1 MATSLESQH
10 LDSTK
15 DALGRF
21 KTGLRWLAAC
31 TGLATLS
38 SAAITM
44 LYLPFPVIL
53 IVGAVVAG
61 KWPHTGRWLMGIGA
75 SVLSVCLLPI
85 YVLLLPELRFAY
97 VDFLVLL
104 IDIGWVGT
112 LIILPLCD
120 TMLLLDGFERR
131 KVLRENA

>member
-1 MATSLESQH
+1 MATSLENQH

-15 DALGRF
+15 DALSRF
-21 KTGLRWLAAC
+21 ETKLRWCAAC
-31 TGLATLS
+31 TGLVTLS
-38 SAAITM
+38 SAAITV

-53 IVGAVVAG
+53 LVGAAVAG

-75 SVLSVCLLPI
+75 SVLSVCLLPTYI
-85 YVLLLPELRFAY
+85 LLLPGLRFAY
-97 VDFLVLL
+97 VDLAVLL

-120 TMLLLDGFERR
+120 AMLLL
-131 KVLRENA
+131 